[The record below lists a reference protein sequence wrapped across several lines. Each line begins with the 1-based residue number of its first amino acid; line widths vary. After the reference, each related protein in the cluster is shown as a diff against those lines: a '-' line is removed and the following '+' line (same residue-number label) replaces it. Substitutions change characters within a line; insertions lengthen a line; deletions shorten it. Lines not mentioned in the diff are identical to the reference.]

1 MPKPANFRTMRTNQ
15 LAKTNILNGL
25 TLIAAVLLAAC
36 APAPAFSTP
45 LPIRSTPTP
54 QVIVAFLTQ
63 VPTPTPTGPVVEISP
78 TPLYA
83 LGAGQHIA
91 ANGSYTATE
100 TEAAGPMI
108 CQIHRNSYAFTQ
120 FIGVFDDRILWSAG
134 ELPPYGDED
143 HRMHPA
149 MLKPLTQLVDL
160 VQAEWNGETKIM
172 VTEAYDSLLDHNI
185 AQSDTT
191 KKYSLHFE
199 GRSIDMIP
207 WPPPEAPAIMS
218 RFCALAHTAGFDW
231 VHNEQDHCHASVNAI
246 SLCGA

>member
-1 MPKPANFRTMRTNQ
+1 MRWVFA
-15 LAKTNILNGL
+15 LF
-25 TLIAAVLLAAC
+25 IAALLSAC
-36 APAPAFSTP
+36 APAVPITTP
-45 LPIRSTPTP
+45 MVPRDTPTP
-54 QVIVAFLTQ
+54 QVVVAFLTQ
-63 VPTPTPTGPVVEISP
+63 VPTSTTISAPEVDITP

-91 ANGSYTATE
+91 ANGSYTANE
-100 TEAAGPMI
+100 TESAGPMV
-108 CQIHRNSYAFTQ
+108 CQIHRDSAAFAQ
-120 FIGVFDDRILWSAG
+120 LIGVFDARILWSAG

-149 MLKPLTQLVDL
+149 MLRPLTNFVELVDT
-160 VQAEWNGETKIM
+160 EWGGETKIM

-185 AQSDTT
+185 AQADTS

-207 WPPPEAPAIMS
+207 WPPSDSPGTLS

-231 VHNEQDHCHASVNAI
+231 VHNEQDHCHASVSAV